1 MTQCS
6 KCKIE
11 ISYEKNVMYIGTTGV
26 KRKQP
31 LCVYCHEDAVS
42 AAGRSAAKVNRYF
55 PEPSEH
61 DVDSNGDEAQWAF
74 WYEHLSDRI
83 FKQ

>member
-1 MTQCS
+1 MNCVD
-6 KCKIE
+6 CKKE
-11 ISYEKNVMYIGTTGV
+11 ILYAKSAIYSGPTGRG
-26 KRKQP
+26 KKKPR
-31 LCVYCHEDAVS
+31 CVGCHEDAVS